1 MLVVSHINSLPVLW
15 GRNSFVKFSPE
26 FEDFVSFVFFP
37 CLTSLSAFMTWNQL
51 PKSSRVNW
59 EVLIK
64 DKDTERKCH
73 KHLCSFAKLSLL
85 WTCYNLFHILFQLI
99 IISLKVFVT
108 IVVLTLL
115 VSFEHVLENSC
126 NSKKAHTT

>member
-1 MLVVSHINSLPVLW
+1 MLVVSHINSVPVLW

-37 CLTSLSAFMTWNQL
+37 CLRSLSAFMTWNQL
-51 PKSSRVNW
+51 PKCSRVNW

-64 DKDTERKCH
+64 DKDRK
-73 KHLCSFAKLSLL
+73 KVSQTSVSFAKLSLL